1 LTGHYGAMLI
11 MVPAAWMVILA
22 EVNVERMHEMTLEY
36 LRANGIDVS
45 GAPKPIFHSLRQWLT
60 RA

>member
-1 LTGHYGAMLI
+1 MLI